1 MYIVLACRI
10 RGTTNFPQLLQIG
23 RWITYLWHQRYLR
36 EIIFLPVHVLCFV
49 WDWTG
54 SKYSDLGR
62 ISSLP
67 WQFVSYGVEPQYVFL
82 SECFKLIF
90 VWIGPLITI
99 WGMKNF
105 IEIFLYQKI
114 GKIITWMVEYDLKNS
129 ADFCSIILNSNISDT
144 LTNKIR
150 IKRRRTEI
158 TLFTTRIKRLKN
170 ISSTKEFDR
179 NT

>member
-1 MYIVLACRI
+1 MDLFREIRYYDEVKFATMYIVLACRI

-99 WGMKNF
+99 WEMKNF
-105 IEIFLYQKI
+105 IVIFFISEDWKNHHLDGRIWFEKLCLLLLHY
-114 GKIITWMVEYDLKNS
+114 TEFEY
-129 ADFCSIILNSNISDT
+129 FRYSN
-144 LTNKIR
+144 
-150 IKRRRTEI
+150 E
-158 TLFTTRIKRLKN
+158 
-170 ISSTKEFDR
+170 
-179 NT
+179 